1 MQADSQNMVVPM
13 AYMATTID
21 LDEQRLAIF
30 GGLTQDL
37 ANKDFKVVNEVM
49 FLDLAT
55 SKWQK
60 PARVFVDTYEDMPAA
75 RMGASMVHFE
85 GKLFV
90 YGGADPYGAESN
102 SFSDFFSFDSKDNG
116 FKWKKLDNFTE
127 LKAADGTMLG
137 QAVRM
142 YNSDA
147 VVFSGGCNSL
157 SQTCSFG
164 VTKSI
169 LFNQPSAHF
178 TDSLVQMDDFK
189 GRMGH
194 SLV

>member
-1 MQADSQNMVVPM
+1 
-13 AYMATTID
+13 
-21 LDEQRLAIF
+21 
-30 GGLTQDL
+30 
-37 ANKDFKVVNEVM
+37 
-49 FLDLAT
+49 
-55 SKWQK
+55 
-60 PARVFVDTYEDMPAA
+60 
-75 RMGASMVHFE
+75 MVHFD
-85 GKLFV
+85 GKLFI
-90 YGGADPYGAESN
+90 YGGADPYSAEN
-102 SFSDFFSFDSKDNG
+102 TVFSDFYSFDAKDSG
-116 FKWKKLDNFTE
+116 YKWKKLDNFTE

-147 VVFSGGCNSL
+147 VIFSGGCNSI

-178 TDSLVQMDDFK
+178 TTDLVDLNEFN

-194 SLV
+194 SMI

>member
-1 MQADSQNMVVPM
+1 MFFDF
-13 AYMATTID
+13 TT
-21 LDEQRLAIF
+21 Q
-30 GGLTQDL
+30 
-37 ANKDFKVVNEVM
+37 
-49 FLDLAT
+49 
-55 SKWQK
+55 KWQK
-60 PARVFVDTYEDMPAA
+60 PGRVYVDNYEDMPAA
-75 RMGASMVHFE
+75 RMGASMVNFN
-85 GKLFV
+85 GKLYV
-90 YGGADPYGAESN
+90 YGGADPYSVESTI
-102 SFSDFFSFDSKDNG
+102 FSDFYSFDVNDNAY
-116 FKWKKLDNFTE
+116 KWKKLDNFTE

-147 VVFSGGCNSL
+147 VIFSGGCNSI

-178 TDSLVQMDDFK
+178 TDSLVDLDEFK

-194 SLV
+194 SLIQLGDSVISFGGCSFGQNCFNELLIQKPSIMTAENPYDCQNEGQIMK

>member
-1 MQADSQNMVVPM
+1 M
-13 AYMATTID
+13 
-21 LDEQRLAIF
+21 
-30 GGLTQDL
+30 
-37 ANKDFKVVNEVM
+37 ANKEFKVVNEVM

-55 SKWQK
+55 ARWSK
-60 PARVFVDTYEDMPAA
+60 PARVYVDTYEDMPAA
-75 RMGASMVHFE
+75 RMGAQMVHYD

-90 YGGADPYGAESN
+90 YGGADPYSAEASV
-102 SFSDFFSFDSKDNG
+102 FSDFFSFDVKDNA
-116 FKWKKLDNFTE
+116 FKWKKLDNFSE

-142 YNSDA
+142 YNTDA
-147 VVFSGGCNSL
+147 VIFSGGCNSL
-157 SQTCSFG
+157 SQTCSFD

-178 TDSLVQMDDFK
+178 TDATVGLDEFG